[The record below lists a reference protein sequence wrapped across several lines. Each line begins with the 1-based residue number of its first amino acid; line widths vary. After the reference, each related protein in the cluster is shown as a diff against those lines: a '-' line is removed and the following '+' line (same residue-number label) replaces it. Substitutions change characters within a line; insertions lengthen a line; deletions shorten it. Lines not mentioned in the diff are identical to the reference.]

1 MLNRL
6 PLLAG
11 LIALLCMAI
20 AFSFA
25 TTGTVLVTEGP
36 GAAPNR
42 WPDLWI
48 ENEED
53 HSCRRQLLNDPA
65 IDKDVAVSPD
75 GRYIAWASQRV
86 GISGALG
93 TDFNI
98 YVMDI
103 HGYNIRQMTAHTRD
117 DERPAWSLDGRF
129 LYFES
134 DRNRNG
140 TPETYRIRWN
150 DGQAAPE
157 ERANLPTAVWRQG
170 RISGARLIE
179 IAGADTSWHDIGV
192 LISGSQSAYIYISGC
207 ACNTGGAAS
216 SCRSGPE
223 LFPPCLRIAG
233 STGCKAC
240 LSARETHVTRQ
251 WLASWIRGCSI
262 GSSTRLEIGLDDPH
276 ASDNSGQY
284 VITIIPDPT

>member
-1 MLNRL
+1 M
-6 PLLAG
+6 
-11 LIALLCMAI
+11 AL

-25 TTGTVLVTEGP
+25 TAGTVLVSEGP

-65 IDKDVAVSPD
+65 IDKDVAVSPN
-75 GRYIAWASQRV
+75 GRYIAWSSQRV

-103 HGYNIRQMTAHTRD
+103 HGYHIRQMTAHTRD

-140 TPETYRIRWN
+140 TRETYRIRWN
-150 DGQAAPE
+150 DGDPGPE
-157 ERANLPTAVWRQG
+157 ERANLPNAVWRQG
-170 RISGARLIE
+170 RVLGAKLIE
-179 IAGADTSWHDIGV
+179 IDGAVASWHDIGV
-192 LISGSQSAYIYISGC
+192 LISGSQAVYIYISGN
-207 ACNTGGAAS
+207 ACN
-216 SCRSGPE
+216 
-223 LFPPCLRIAG
+223 LPCLRVAG
-233 STGCKAC
+233 HSGCKAC
-240 LSARETHVTRQ
+240 LTVRETHVTRQ
-251 WLASWIRGCSI
+251 WLVNWIRGCVI
-262 GSSTRLEIGLDDPH
+262 GNRARLEVGWDD
-276 ASDNSGQY
+276 SDTSENSGQC
-284 VITIIPDPT
+284 VITVIPDPPG